1 MAPGVM
7 VWVADPGMA
16 QLGQTALVGV
26 GRGLFSGK
34 TWANFG
40 RVRQGEETRS
50 NKYLE
55 DTNTQEI
62 QSFLTQ

>member
-34 TWANFG
+34 T
-40 RVRQGEETRS
+40 
-50 NKYLE
+50 
-55 DTNTQEI
+55 
-62 QSFLTQ
+62 